1 MNVLMLLRSELRRS
15 AAVLAGIAAVL
26 ALSLSISIA
35 TGMTDRMLRH
45 ASAQAADRF
54 DLLIGAKA
62 SPSSLLLGAVFL
74 RDEPLPLVPLSV
86 MKDLD
91 ERHGVKWAAPV
102 AFGDRAGDSPIVGT
116 TTSLVTFGGTVRPA
130 EGRLFKAPFEA
141 VVGASAPYRIGDE
154 IVPMHGRT
162 PGAGHAHDHGRLK
175 VVGRMPESGT
185 PWDRA
190 VMIPIEA
197 VWATHSM
204 TVHDELERAH
214 GYDHEEEDGTE
225 HEYAHEEGHG
235 RLLGVFSE
243 HDFETLPGVSAVV
256 VKPASFADAYRLRQ
270 QQSQRTLSGPD
281 RTSVNLMGVFSGEV
295 LVSLHSL
302 LGGASEAVT
311 ITARLTLLTALAAT
325 LIMGVLLGEL
335 RRPALEQLRVL
346 GAPQRYIMSLVWCIV
361 MTSLRGPRADSSSAS
376 SARRRPR
383 ICLPPKRALPC
394 RPPWARP
401 NFSPPRPRS
410 LRVRSAPSFPH
421 GSRGGAP
428 SAERLAPSPLR
439 APVSFE
445 ETGARRIGRPK
456 TIRHRKFTQA
466 SSRCQR
472 TVTAPSCGPERIR
485 PAGSR
490 ESRKS
495 SDPKP

>member
-45 ASAQAADRF
+45 ASAQ
-54 DLLIGAKA
+54 A

-214 GYDHEEEDGTE
+214 GHDHEEEDGTE
-225 HEYAHEEGHG
+225 HEEGHG

-361 MTSLRGPRADSSSAS
+361 MTVVAAGTAGGLVLGFIGAEAAAHLLAAETGVAMSPAMGSPELLAAAATLLAGSFCALIPAWLAG
-376 SARRRPR
+376 RRP
-383 ICLPPKRALPC
+383 
-394 RPPWARP
+394 
-401 NFSPPRPRS
+401 
-410 LRVRSAPSFPH
+410 
-421 GSRGGAP
+421 
-428 SAERLAPSPLR
+428 
-439 APVSFE
+439 
-445 ETGARRIGRPK
+445 
-456 TIRHRKFTQA
+456 IR
-466 SSRCQR
+466 
-472 TVTAPSCGPERIR
+472 
-485 PAGSR
+485 
-490 ESRKS
+490 
-495 SDPKP
+495 

>member
-1 MNVLMLLRSELRRS
+1 
-15 AAVLAGIAAVL
+15 
-26 ALSLSISIA
+26 
-35 TGMTDRMLRH
+35 
-45 ASAQAADRF
+45 
-54 DLLIGAKA
+54 
-62 SPSSLLLGAVFL
+62 
-74 RDEPLPLVPLSV
+74 
-86 MKDLD
+86 
-91 ERHGVKWAAPV
+91 
-102 AFGDRAGDSPIVGT
+102 
-116 TTSLVTFGGTVRPA
+116 
-130 EGRLFKAPFEA
+130 
-141 VVGASAPYRIGDE
+141 
-154 IVPMHGRT
+154 MHGRT

-214 GYDHEEEDGTE
+214 GHDHEEEDGTE
-225 HEYAHEEGHG
+225 HEEGHG

-361 MTSLRGPRADSSSAS
+361 MTVVAAGTAGGLVLGFIGAEAAAHLLAAETGVAMSPAMGSPELLAAAATLLAGSF
-376 SARRRPR
+376 
-383 ICLPPKRALPC
+383 CALIPA
-394 RPPWARP
+394 WLA
-401 NFSPPRPRS
+401 
-410 LRVRSAPSFPH
+410 
-421 GSRGGAP
+421 GGAP

-445 ETGARRIGRPK
+445 ETGARRSGVRRQSVI
-456 TIRHRKFTQA
+456 
-466 SSRCQR
+466 
-472 TVTAPSCGPERIR
+472 EN
-485 PAGSR
+485 
-490 ESRKS
+490 SRKRLQDVNARS
-495 SDPKP
+495 RRRHAALKESVLQAQGNPGKAQTRSPEVPDRDRR

>member
-1 MNVLMLLRSELRRS
+1 
-15 AAVLAGIAAVL
+15 
-26 ALSLSISIA
+26 
-35 TGMTDRMLRH
+35 
-45 ASAQAADRF
+45 
-54 DLLIGAKA
+54 
-62 SPSSLLLGAVFL
+62 
-74 RDEPLPLVPLSV
+74 
-86 MKDLD
+86 
-91 ERHGVKWAAPV
+91 
-102 AFGDRAGDSPIVGT
+102 
-116 TTSLVTFGGTVRPA
+116 
-130 EGRLFKAPFEA
+130 
-141 VVGASAPYRIGDE
+141 
-154 IVPMHGRT
+154 MHGRT

-225 HEYAHEEGHG
+225 HEEGHG

-361 MTSLRGPRADSSSAS
+361 MTVVAAGTAGGLVLGFIGAEAAAHLLAAETGVAMSPAMGSPELLAAAATLLAGSFCALIPAWLAG
-376 SARRRPR
+376 RRP
-383 ICLPPKRALPC
+383 
-394 RPPWARP
+394 
-401 NFSPPRPRS
+401 
-410 LRVRSAPSFPH
+410 
-421 GSRGGAP
+421 
-428 SAERLAPSPLR
+428 
-439 APVSFE
+439 
-445 ETGARRIGRPK
+445 
-456 TIRHRKFTQA
+456 IR
-466 SSRCQR
+466 
-472 TVTAPSCGPERIR
+472 
-485 PAGSR
+485 
-490 ESRKS
+490 
-495 SDPKP
+495 

>member
-102 AFGDRAGDSPIVGT
+102 AFADRAGDSPIVGT

-204 TVHDELERAH
+204 TVHDELE
-214 GYDHEEEDGTE
+214 
-225 HEYAHEEGHG
+225 HEEGHG

-361 MTSLRGPRADSSSAS
+361 MTVVAAGTAGGLVLGFIGAEAAAHLLAAETGVAMSPAMGSPELLAAAATLLAGSLCALIPAWLAG
-376 SARRRPR
+376 RRP
-383 ICLPPKRALPC
+383 
-394 RPPWARP
+394 
-401 NFSPPRPRS
+401 
-410 LRVRSAPSFPH
+410 
-421 GSRGGAP
+421 
-428 SAERLAPSPLR
+428 
-439 APVSFE
+439 
-445 ETGARRIGRPK
+445 
-456 TIRHRKFTQA
+456 IR
-466 SSRCQR
+466 
-472 TVTAPSCGPERIR
+472 
-485 PAGSR
+485 
-490 ESRKS
+490 
-495 SDPKP
+495 

>member
-141 VVGASAPYRIGDE
+141 V
-154 IVPMHGRT
+154 
-162 PGAGHAHDHGRLK
+162 
-175 VVGRMPESGT
+175 
-185 PWDRA
+185 
-190 VMIPIEA
+190 
-197 VWATHSM
+197 WATHSM

-214 GYDHEEEDGTE
+214 GYNHEEEDGTE

-361 MTSLRGPRADSSSAS
+361 MTVVAAGTAGGLVLGFIGAEAAAHLLAAETGVAMSPAMGSPELLAAAATLLAGSFCALIPAWLAG
-376 SARRRPR
+376 RRP
-383 ICLPPKRALPC
+383 
-394 RPPWARP
+394 
-401 NFSPPRPRS
+401 
-410 LRVRSAPSFPH
+410 
-421 GSRGGAP
+421 
-428 SAERLAPSPLR
+428 
-439 APVSFE
+439 
-445 ETGARRIGRPK
+445 
-456 TIRHRKFTQA
+456 IR
-466 SSRCQR
+466 
-472 TVTAPSCGPERIR
+472 
-485 PAGSR
+485 
-490 ESRKS
+490 
-495 SDPKP
+495 

>member
-54 DLLIGAKA
+54 DLLIGTKA

-130 EGRLFKAPFEA
+130 EGRLFKAPFE
-141 VVGASAPYRIGDE
+141 
-154 IVPMHGRT
+154 
-162 PGAGHAHDHGRLK
+162 
-175 VVGRMPESGT
+175 
-185 PWDRA
+185 
-190 VMIPIEA
+190 
-197 VWATHSM
+197 
-204 TVHDELERAH
+204 
-214 GYDHEEEDGTE
+214 
-225 HEYAHEEGHG
+225 
-235 RLLGVFSE
+235 
-243 HDFETLPGVSAVV
+243 AVV

-361 MTSLRGPRADSSSAS
+361 MTVVAAGTAGGLVLGFIGAEAAAHLLAAETGVAMSPAMGSPELLAAAATLLAGSFCALIPAWLAG
-376 SARRRPR
+376 RRP
-383 ICLPPKRALPC
+383 
-394 RPPWARP
+394 
-401 NFSPPRPRS
+401 
-410 LRVRSAPSFPH
+410 
-421 GSRGGAP
+421 
-428 SAERLAPSPLR
+428 
-439 APVSFE
+439 
-445 ETGARRIGRPK
+445 
-456 TIRHRKFTQA
+456 IR
-466 SSRCQR
+466 
-472 TVTAPSCGPERIR
+472 
-485 PAGSR
+485 
-490 ESRKS
+490 
-495 SDPKP
+495 

>member
-190 VMIPIEA
+190 IMIPIEA

-214 GYDHEEEDGTE
+214 GYNHEEEDGTE

-281 RTSVNLMGVFSGEV
+281 GASVNLMGVFSGEV

-346 GAPQRYIMSLVWCIV
+346 GAPQRYIVSLVWCIV
-361 MTSLRGPRADSSSAS
+361 MTVVAAGTAGGLVLGFIGAEAAAHLLAAETGVAMSPAMGSPELLAAAATLLAGSFCALIPAWLAG
-376 SARRRPR
+376 RRP
-383 ICLPPKRALPC
+383 
-394 RPPWARP
+394 
-401 NFSPPRPRS
+401 
-410 LRVRSAPSFPH
+410 
-421 GSRGGAP
+421 
-428 SAERLAPSPLR
+428 
-439 APVSFE
+439 
-445 ETGARRIGRPK
+445 
-456 TIRHRKFTQA
+456 IR
-466 SSRCQR
+466 
-472 TVTAPSCGPERIR
+472 
-485 PAGSR
+485 
-490 ESRKS
+490 
-495 SDPKP
+495 

>member
-214 GYDHEEEDGTE
+214 GYNHEEEDGTE
-225 HEYAHEEGHG
+225 HEYA
-235 RLLGVFSE
+235 R
-243 HDFETLPGVSAVV
+243 T
-256 VKPASFADAYRLRQ
+256 AD
-270 QQSQRTLSGPD
+270 
-281 RTSVNLMGVFSGEV
+281 
-295 LVSLHSL
+295 
-302 LGGASEAVT
+302 
-311 ITARLTLLTALAAT
+311 
-325 LIMGVLLGEL
+325 
-335 RRPALEQLRVL
+335 
-346 GAPQRYIMSLVWCIV
+346 C
-361 MTSLRGPRADSSSAS
+361 SAS
-376 SARRRPR
+376 SPNTTSRRFPAS
-383 ICLPPKRALPC
+383 PPSSS
-394 RPPWARP
+394 
-401 NFSPPRPRS
+401 SPPRSPMPTGCAS
-410 LRVRSAPSFPH
+410 SSRSARSP
-421 GSRGGAP
+421 AP
-428 SAERLAPSPLR
+428 
-439 APVSFE
+439 
-445 ETGARRIGRPK
+445 TARRS
-456 TIRHRKFTQA
+456 T
-466 SSRCQR
+466 
-472 TVTAPSCGPERIR
+472 
-485 PAGSR
+485 
-490 ESRKS
+490 
-495 SDPKP
+495 

>member
-162 PGAGHAHDHGRLK
+162 PGAGHAHDHGRLNVVSAESLVAAYDNIDGLK
-175 VVGRMPESGT
+175 LDFDHAVGGEILHDLHKPWVFQWEADNACRKEEALAGTGEHHVLSIAESIKRGLPAEFVVAQACAHEHPGSASGEAQVVG
-185 PWDRA
+185 WLRA
-190 VMIPIEA
+190 AAIIAGVDPVKAGLIA
-197 VWATHSM
+197 A
-204 TVHDELERAH
+204 
-214 GYDHEEEDGTE
+214 DGK
-225 HEYAHEEGHG
+225 
-235 RLLGVFSE
+235 
-243 HDFETLPGVSAVV
+243 TLPLPRRIEGWVVHLADHDWVISVPACQWV
-256 VKPASFADAYRLRQ
+256 VKALR
-270 QQSQRTLSGPD
+270 
-281 RTSVNLMGVFSGEV
+281 NLAEKKWGVRDEKTFNALRNYV
-295 LVSLHSL
+295 LCN
-302 LGGASEAVT
+302 
-311 ITARLTLLTALAAT
+311 LTAMRLYGILSAQGEEAFAAD
-325 LIMGVLLGEL
+325 V
-335 RRPALEQLRVL
+335 ARVVK
-346 GAPQRYIMSLVWCIV
+346 A
-361 MTSLRGPRADSSSAS
+361 
-376 SARRRPR
+376 
-383 ICLPPKRALPC
+383 
-394 RPPWARP
+394 
-401 NFSPPRPRS
+401 
-410 LRVRSAPSFPH
+410 
-421 GSRGGAP
+421 
-428 SAERLAPSPLR
+428 
-439 APVSFE
+439 
-445 ETGARRIGRPK
+445 
-456 TIRHRKFTQA
+456 
-466 SSRCQR
+466 
-472 TVTAPSCGPERIR
+472 
-485 PAGSR
+485 
-490 ESRKS
+490 
-495 SDPKP
+495 

>member
-62 SPSSLLLGAVFL
+62 SPSSLLLGTVFL

-102 AFGDRAGDSPIVGT
+102 AFSDRAGDSPIVGT
-116 TTSLVTFGGTVRPA
+116 TSSLVTFGGTVRPA

-162 PGAGHAHDHGRLK
+162 PGAGHAHEHGRLK

-204 TVHDELERAH
+204 TVHDELEHTH
-214 GYDHEEEDGTE
+214 GYDHEEDGTE
-225 HEYAHEEGHG
+225 QDEAHKDGDA
-235 RLLGVFSE
+235 RRLGVFSE

-270 QQSQRTLSGPD
+270 QQSQRTLTGPD
-281 RTSVNLMGVFSGEV
+281 NASVNLMGVFSGEV

-361 MTSLRGPRADSSSAS
+361 MTVVSAGTAGGLVLGFLGAEAAAHLLAAETGVAMTPAIGLPELLAAGTTLLAGS
-376 SARRRPR
+376 VCALIPAWLAGRRP
-383 ICLPPKRALPC
+383 
-394 RPPWARP
+394 
-401 NFSPPRPRS
+401 
-410 LRVRSAPSFPH
+410 
-421 GSRGGAP
+421 
-428 SAERLAPSPLR
+428 
-439 APVSFE
+439 
-445 ETGARRIGRPK
+445 
-456 TIRHRKFTQA
+456 IR
-466 SSRCQR
+466 
-472 TVTAPSCGPERIR
+472 
-485 PAGSR
+485 
-490 ESRKS
+490 
-495 SDPKP
+495 

>member
-141 VVGASAPYRIGDE
+141 VVGASAPY
-154 IVPMHGRT
+154 
-162 PGAGHAHDHGRLK
+162 
-175 VVGRMPESGT
+175 
-185 PWDRA
+185 WDRA

-214 GYDHEEEDGTE
+214 GYNHEEEDGTE

-361 MTSLRGPRADSSSAS
+361 MTVVAAGTAGGLVLGFIGAEAAAHLLAAETGVAMSPAMGSPELLAAAATLLAGSFCALIPAWLAG
-376 SARRRPR
+376 RRP
-383 ICLPPKRALPC
+383 
-394 RPPWARP
+394 
-401 NFSPPRPRS
+401 
-410 LRVRSAPSFPH
+410 
-421 GSRGGAP
+421 
-428 SAERLAPSPLR
+428 
-439 APVSFE
+439 
-445 ETGARRIGRPK
+445 
-456 TIRHRKFTQA
+456 IR
-466 SSRCQR
+466 
-472 TVTAPSCGPERIR
+472 
-485 PAGSR
+485 
-490 ESRKS
+490 
-495 SDPKP
+495 

>member
-214 GYDHEEEDGTE
+214 GHDHEEEDGTE
-225 HEYAHEEGHG
+225 HEEG
-235 RLLGVFSE
+235 
-243 HDFETLPGVSAVV
+243 T
-256 VKPASFADAYRLRQ
+256 AD
-270 QQSQRTLSGPD
+270 
-281 RTSVNLMGVFSGEV
+281 
-295 LVSLHSL
+295 
-302 LGGASEAVT
+302 
-311 ITARLTLLTALAAT
+311 
-325 LIMGVLLGEL
+325 
-335 RRPALEQLRVL
+335 
-346 GAPQRYIMSLVWCIV
+346 C
-361 MTSLRGPRADSSSAS
+361 SAS
-376 SARRRPR
+376 SSNTTLRRFPAS
-383 ICLPPKRALPC
+383 PPSSS
-394 RPPWARP
+394 
-401 NFSPPRPRS
+401 SPPRSPMPTGCAS
-410 LRVRSAPSFPH
+410 SSRSARSP
-421 GSRGGAP
+421 AP
-428 SAERLAPSPLR
+428 
-439 APVSFE
+439 
-445 ETGARRIGRPK
+445 TARRS
-456 TIRHRKFTQA
+456 T
-466 SSRCQR
+466 
-472 TVTAPSCGPERIR
+472 
-485 PAGSR
+485 
-490 ESRKS
+490 
-495 SDPKP
+495 

>member
-214 GYDHEEEDGTE
+214 VTTTKKKTERSMNMRMKKGT
-225 HEYAHEEGHG
+225 
-235 RLLGVFSE
+235 
-243 HDFETLPGVSAVV
+243 
-256 VKPASFADAYRLRQ
+256 AD
-270 QQSQRTLSGPD
+270 
-281 RTSVNLMGVFSGEV
+281 
-295 LVSLHSL
+295 
-302 LGGASEAVT
+302 
-311 ITARLTLLTALAAT
+311 
-325 LIMGVLLGEL
+325 
-335 RRPALEQLRVL
+335 
-346 GAPQRYIMSLVWCIV
+346 C
-361 MTSLRGPRADSSSAS
+361 SAS
-376 SARRRPR
+376 SPNTTSRRFPAS
-383 ICLPPKRALPC
+383 PPSSS
-394 RPPWARP
+394 
-401 NFSPPRPRS
+401 SPPRSPMPTGCAS
-410 LRVRSAPSFPH
+410 SSRSARSP
-421 GSRGGAP
+421 AP
-428 SAERLAPSPLR
+428 
-439 APVSFE
+439 
-445 ETGARRIGRPK
+445 TARRS
-456 TIRHRKFTQA
+456 T
-466 SSRCQR
+466 
-472 TVTAPSCGPERIR
+472 
-485 PAGSR
+485 
-490 ESRKS
+490 
-495 SDPKP
+495 

>member
-91 ERHGVKWAAPV
+91 ERHGVKWAAP
-102 AFGDRAGDSPIVGT
+102 
-116 TTSLVTFGGTVRPA
+116 
-130 EGRLFKAPFEA
+130 
-141 VVGASAPYRIGDE
+141 YRIGDE

-214 GYDHEEEDGTE
+214 GYNHEEKDGTE

-361 MTSLRGPRADSSSAS
+361 MTVVAAGTAGGLVLGFIGAEAAAHLLAAETGVAMSPAMGSPELLAAAATLLAGSFCALIPAWLAG
-376 SARRRPR
+376 RRP
-383 ICLPPKRALPC
+383 
-394 RPPWARP
+394 
-401 NFSPPRPRS
+401 
-410 LRVRSAPSFPH
+410 
-421 GSRGGAP
+421 
-428 SAERLAPSPLR
+428 
-439 APVSFE
+439 
-445 ETGARRIGRPK
+445 
-456 TIRHRKFTQA
+456 IR
-466 SSRCQR
+466 
-472 TVTAPSCGPERIR
+472 
-485 PAGSR
+485 
-490 ESRKS
+490 
-495 SDPKP
+495 

>member
-214 GYDHEEEDGTE
+214 GHDHEEEDGTE
-225 HEYAHEEGHG
+225 HEEGHG

-361 MTSLRGPRADSSSAS
+361 MTVVAAGPAGRRALDLRGRGPA
-376 SARRRPR
+376 ARRCPAEGGVPG
-383 ICLPPKRALPC
+383 PPAMG
-394 RPPWARP
+394 
-401 NFSPPRPRS
+401 SPE
-410 LRVRSAPSFPH
+410 L
-421 GSRGGAP
+421 
-428 SAERLAPSPLR
+428 LAAAATLL
-439 APVSFE
+439 
-445 ETGARRIGRPK
+445 
-456 TIRHRKFTQA
+456 
-466 SSRCQR
+466 
-472 TVTAPSCGPERIR
+472 
-485 PAGSR
+485 AGSFCALIPAWLAGR
-490 ESRKS
+490 R
-495 SDPKP
+495 PIR

>member
-214 GYDHEEEDGTE
+214 GHDHEEEDGTE
-225 HEYAHEEGHG
+225 HEEGHG
-235 RLLGVFSE
+235 RLL
-243 HDFETLPGVSAVV
+243 
-256 VKPASFADAYRLRQ
+256 
-270 QQSQRTLSGPD
+270 
-281 RTSVNLMGVFSGEV
+281 GVFSGEV

-361 MTSLRGPRADSSSAS
+361 MTVVAAGTAGGLVLGFIGAEAAAHLLAAETGVAMSPAMGSPELLAAAATLLAGSFCALIPAWLAG
-376 SARRRPR
+376 RRP
-383 ICLPPKRALPC
+383 
-394 RPPWARP
+394 
-401 NFSPPRPRS
+401 
-410 LRVRSAPSFPH
+410 
-421 GSRGGAP
+421 
-428 SAERLAPSPLR
+428 
-439 APVSFE
+439 
-445 ETGARRIGRPK
+445 
-456 TIRHRKFTQA
+456 IR
-466 SSRCQR
+466 
-472 TVTAPSCGPERIR
+472 
-485 PAGSR
+485 
-490 ESRKS
+490 
-495 SDPKP
+495 

>member
-225 HEYAHEEGHG
+225 HEYARMKKG
-235 RLLGVFSE
+235 
-243 HDFETLPGVSAVV
+243 T
-256 VKPASFADAYRLRQ
+256 AD
-270 QQSQRTLSGPD
+270 
-281 RTSVNLMGVFSGEV
+281 
-295 LVSLHSL
+295 
-302 LGGASEAVT
+302 
-311 ITARLTLLTALAAT
+311 
-325 LIMGVLLGEL
+325 
-335 RRPALEQLRVL
+335 
-346 GAPQRYIMSLVWCIV
+346 C
-361 MTSLRGPRADSSSAS
+361 SAS
-376 SARRRPR
+376 SPNTTSRRFPAS
-383 ICLPPKRALPC
+383 PPSSS
-394 RPPWARP
+394 
-401 NFSPPRPRS
+401 SPPRSPMPTGCAS
-410 LRVRSAPSFPH
+410 SSRSARSP
-421 GSRGGAP
+421 AP
-428 SAERLAPSPLR
+428 
-439 APVSFE
+439 
-445 ETGARRIGRPK
+445 TARRS
-456 TIRHRKFTQA
+456 T
-466 SSRCQR
+466 
-472 TVTAPSCGPERIR
+472 
-485 PAGSR
+485 
-490 ESRKS
+490 
-495 SDPKP
+495 

>member
-204 TVHDELERAH
+204 TVHDE
-214 GYDHEEEDGTE
+214 
-225 HEYAHEEGHG
+225 
-235 RLLGVFSE
+235 

-361 MTSLRGPRADSSSAS
+361 MTVVAAGTAGGLVLGFIGAEAAAHLLAAGTGVAMSPAMGSPELLAAAATLLAGSFCALIPAWLAG
-376 SARRRPR
+376 RRP
-383 ICLPPKRALPC
+383 
-394 RPPWARP
+394 
-401 NFSPPRPRS
+401 
-410 LRVRSAPSFPH
+410 
-421 GSRGGAP
+421 
-428 SAERLAPSPLR
+428 
-439 APVSFE
+439 
-445 ETGARRIGRPK
+445 
-456 TIRHRKFTQA
+456 IR
-466 SSRCQR
+466 
-472 TVTAPSCGPERIR
+472 
-485 PAGSR
+485 
-490 ESRKS
+490 
-495 SDPKP
+495 

>member
-1 MNVLMLLRSELRRS
+1 
-15 AAVLAGIAAVL
+15 
-26 ALSLSISIA
+26 
-35 TGMTDRMLRH
+35 
-45 ASAQAADRF
+45 
-54 DLLIGAKA
+54 
-62 SPSSLLLGAVFL
+62 
-74 RDEPLPLVPLSV
+74 
-86 MKDLD
+86 
-91 ERHGVKWAAPV
+91 
-102 AFGDRAGDSPIVGT
+102 
-116 TTSLVTFGGTVRPA
+116 
-130 EGRLFKAPFEA
+130 
-141 VVGASAPYRIGDE
+141 
-154 IVPMHGRT
+154 MHGRT

-361 MTSLRGPRADSSSAS
+361 MTVVAAGTA
-376 SARRRPR
+376 
-383 ICLPPKRALPC
+383 
-394 RPPWARP
+394 
-401 NFSPPRPRS
+401 
-410 LRVRSAPSFPH
+410 
-421 GSRGGAP
+421 GGLVLGFIGAEAAP

-490 ESRKS
+490 ESGKS

>member
-204 TVHDELERAH
+204 TVHDELKRAH

-225 HEYAHEEGHG
+225 HEEGHG

-270 QQSQRTLSGPD
+270 QQSQRTLSAP
-281 RTSVNLMGVFSGEV
+281 
-295 LVSLHSL
+295 
-302 LGGASEAVT
+302 
-311 ITARLTLLTALAAT
+311 TAR
-325 LIMGVLLGEL
+325 
-335 RRPALEQLRVL
+335 
-346 GAPQRYIMSLVWCIV
+346 
-361 MTSLRGPRADSSSAS
+361 
-376 SARRRPR
+376 
-383 ICLPPKRALPC
+383 
-394 RPPWARP
+394 
-401 NFSPPRPRS
+401 RS
-410 LRVRSAPSFPH
+410 
-421 GSRGGAP
+421 
-428 SAERLAPSPLR
+428 
-439 APVSFE
+439 
-445 ETGARRIGRPK
+445 T
-456 TIRHRKFTQA
+456 
-466 SSRCQR
+466 
-472 TVTAPSCGPERIR
+472 
-485 PAGSR
+485 
-490 ESRKS
+490 
-495 SDPKP
+495 

>member
-162 PGAGHAHDHGRLK
+162 PGAGHAHDH
-175 VVGRMPESGT
+175 
-185 PWDRA
+185 
-190 VMIPIEA
+190 
-197 VWATHSM
+197 
-204 TVHDELERAH
+204 
-214 GYDHEEEDGTE
+214 EEEDGTE
-225 HEYAHEEGHG
+225 HEEGHG

-281 RTSVNLMGVFSGEV
+281 RTSVNLIGVFSGEV

-361 MTSLRGPRADSSSAS
+361 MTVVAAGTAGGLVLGFIGAEAAAHLLAAETGVAMSPAMGSPELLAAAATLLAGSFCALIPAWLAG
-376 SARRRPR
+376 RRP
-383 ICLPPKRALPC
+383 
-394 RPPWARP
+394 
-401 NFSPPRPRS
+401 
-410 LRVRSAPSFPH
+410 
-421 GSRGGAP
+421 
-428 SAERLAPSPLR
+428 
-439 APVSFE
+439 
-445 ETGARRIGRPK
+445 
-456 TIRHRKFTQA
+456 IR
-466 SSRCQR
+466 
-472 TVTAPSCGPERIR
+472 
-485 PAGSR
+485 
-490 ESRKS
+490 
-495 SDPKP
+495 

>member
-197 VWATHSM
+197 VWATHSSAP
-204 TVHDELERAH
+204 TVTTTKKKTERSMNMRMKK
-214 GYDHEEEDGTE
+214 GT
-225 HEYAHEEGHG
+225 
-235 RLLGVFSE
+235 
-243 HDFETLPGVSAVV
+243 
-256 VKPASFADAYRLRQ
+256 AD
-270 QQSQRTLSGPD
+270 
-281 RTSVNLMGVFSGEV
+281 
-295 LVSLHSL
+295 
-302 LGGASEAVT
+302 
-311 ITARLTLLTALAAT
+311 
-325 LIMGVLLGEL
+325 
-335 RRPALEQLRVL
+335 
-346 GAPQRYIMSLVWCIV
+346 C
-361 MTSLRGPRADSSSAS
+361 SAS
-376 SARRRPR
+376 SPNTTSRRFPAS
-383 ICLPPKRALPC
+383 PPSSS
-394 RPPWARP
+394 
-401 NFSPPRPRS
+401 SPPRSPMPTGCAS
-410 LRVRSAPSFPH
+410 SSRSARSP
-421 GSRGGAP
+421 AP
-428 SAERLAPSPLR
+428 
-439 APVSFE
+439 
-445 ETGARRIGRPK
+445 TARRS
-456 TIRHRKFTQA
+456 T
-466 SSRCQR
+466 
-472 TVTAPSCGPERIR
+472 
-485 PAGSR
+485 
-490 ESRKS
+490 
-495 SDPKP
+495 

>member
-1 MNVLMLLRSELRRS
+1 MNVFMLLRSELRRS

-91 ERHGVKWAAPV
+91 ERHGVKWVAPV

-130 EGRLFKAPFEA
+130 EGRLFEA

-214 GYDHEEEDGTE
+214 GHDHEEEDGTE
-225 HEYAHEEGHG
+225 HEEGHG

-270 QQSQRTLSGPD
+270 QQSQR
-281 RTSVNLMGVFSGEV
+281 RRAYNCRA
-295 LVSLHSL
+295 
-302 LGGASEAVT
+302 GGADKPAEVE
-311 ITARLTLLTALAAT
+311 IHYIFDYCYRVEREILLKV
-325 LIMGVLLGEL
+325 GN
-335 RRPALEQLRVL
+335 RH
-346 GAPQRYIMSLVWCIV
+346 S
-361 MTSLRGPRADSSSAS
+361 
-376 SARRRPR
+376 
-383 ICLPPKRALPC
+383 KRAK
-394 RPPWARP
+394 REQEREKRQHA
-401 NFSPPRPRS
+401 
-410 LRVRSAPSFPH
+410 H
-421 GSRGGAP
+421 GDAGD
-428 SAERLAPSPLR
+428 
-439 APVSFE
+439 
-445 ETGARRIGRPK
+445 
-456 TIRHRKFTQA
+456 TQLCA
-466 SSRCQR
+466 D
-472 TVTAPSCGPERIR
+472 
-485 PAGSR
+485 
-490 ESRKS
+490 K
-495 SDPKP
+495 

>member
-361 MTSLRGPRADSSSAS
+361 MTVVAAGTAGGLARTSRRRGHAPCGFVLRPHSRMARGEAPHPLSASLRALSERPSPSKRRALVAS
-376 SARRRPR
+376 GVRRQSVIENSRKRLQDVNARSRRRHA
-383 ICLPPKRALPC
+383 ALKESVLQAQGNPGKAQT
-394 RPPWARP
+394 R
-401 NFSPPRPRS
+401 SPEVPDRD
-410 LRVRSAPSFPH
+410 
-421 GSRGGAP
+421 
-428 SAERLAPSPLR
+428 
-439 APVSFE
+439 
-445 ETGARRIGRPK
+445 RR
-456 TIRHRKFTQA
+456 
-466 SSRCQR
+466 
-472 TVTAPSCGPERIR
+472 
-485 PAGSR
+485 
-490 ESRKS
+490 
-495 SDPKP
+495 